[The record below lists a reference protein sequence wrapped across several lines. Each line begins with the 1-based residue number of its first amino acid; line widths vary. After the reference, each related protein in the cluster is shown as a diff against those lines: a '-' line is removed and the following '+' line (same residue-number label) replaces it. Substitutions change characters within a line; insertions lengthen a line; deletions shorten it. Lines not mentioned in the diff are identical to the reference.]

1 MSLSPGDRI
10 GRFEILGCLGIG
22 GMGEVYRARDPQL
35 QREVAIKVL
44 PAAFSRDPDRQRRFE
59 HEARAAGSL
68 NHPNIVAVHD
78 IGVLDG
84 GTWIVTELLIGET
97 LRQRLDGRPL
107 SARTAIDYAIQ
118 IASGLAAAHERGLA
132 HLDIK
137 PANLF
142 VTRDGRIKVL
152 DFGIAKLIGPDAPS
166 DDTGDATEP
175 VTIDSAS
182 RMTVVGTAAYMSPEQ
197 ARGLRTDHRSD
208 IFSFGTVLYEMLAGF
223 TPFRRG
229 APAETLRAIVN
240 DEVPDF
246 AAAAAVHPTLEQ
258 VVRHCLEKAPE
269 ARFQNARDL
278 VFTLESISH
287 TMGST
292 PASALAARD
301 AALRNTLRNTSRS
314 TLRNTLRN
322 TPARMAVGLL
332 VVSTVAALGYLAWTR
347 QASTAATR
355 AVHSVRRVTDFIGLE
370 EWPAVSPDRKSL
382 AFTASVQGRRQ
393 IFVRLLASGS
403 PLQITSDPIDHQF
416 PRWSPDAG
424 SLLYFSPAEP
434 GDAQGAIW
442 SIPALG
448 GAPRRIMGSIGGAD
462 VSSDGRVTCFSLVN
476 GQIHLLT
483 SALDGSDVRAVARFD
498 AGYHRYPRW
507 SPDRQWIAYQRGD
520 GVRDDVF
527 VVSARGGEPRQL
539 THERNVMSGVAW
551 RPDSTSLV
559 YGSSRG
565 STVPYLPPLRLWEVG
580 LDGRAPRAITPAEVS
595 YEQPDVHDTGLLAA
609 ARTRMRFDI
618 WKFPFGRV
626 ATDNVREGVTV
637 TSQTGHVLTPA
648 ASPDGDEIAFLSD
661 SGGHSNLW
669 VRAMQSGT
677 LRQITFEDD
686 PAVSVGAPVW
696 SPNRD
701 AIAFVS
707 SKRLTGLEFGVWLV
721 NRDGSNLRNI
731 AMPGLGMAWS
741 PDGKWL
747 YYADTSAGALKKVE
761 TSRGTPPVTVRSE
774 PTRNVI
780 GLSGETLYYTV
791 ERPLVDGRPEFD
803 IRAATPESGPSRL
816 LARIPASRV
825 PAWQIVNPSLSPD
838 GEWLAVPLT
847 DGFTTNIWALS
858 TRNGEWRQVTDFGAR
873 AIFIARRVSWSP
885 DGRSIF
891 AAIGEGDS
899 DVVLLDG
906 LFERRLSDYPN

>member
-1 MSLSPGDRI
+1 MSFSPGDLI

-22 GMGEVYRARDPQL
+22 GMGEVYRARDPHL

-44 PAAFSRDPDRQRRFE
+44 PAAFSRDPERQRRFE
-59 HEARAAGSL
+59 QEARAAGSL

-78 IGVLDG
+78 IGVHEG
-84 GTWIVTELLIGET
+84 GTWIVTELLVGET
-97 LRQRLDGRPL
+97 LRERLDGRPL
-107 SARTAIDYAIQ
+107 TPRTAIDYAIQ

-152 DFGIAKLIGPDAPS
+152 DFGIAKLIGPY
-166 DDTGDATEP
+166 DTGDATEP
-175 VTIDSAS
+175 LTSGPLTCEAVP
-182 RMTVVGTAAYMSPEQ
+182 RMPVVGTAAYMSPEQ

-208 IFSFGTVLYEMLAGF
+208 IFSCGTVLYEMLAGY

-229 APAETLRAIVN
+229 TTAETLRAIVN
-240 DEVPDF
+240 DEAPDF
-246 AAAAAVHPTLEQ
+246 SATAARHRSLEH

-278 VFTLESISH
+278 VFALESVSH
-287 TMGST
+287 TMGT
-292 PASALAARD
+292 TSALAPRG
-301 AALRNTLRNTSRS
+301 AALRNTRA
-314 TLRNTLRN
+314 
-322 TPARMAVGLL
+322 PMVIGLL
-332 VVSTVAALGYLAWTR
+332 LVLTVAALGYLAWAR
-347 QASTAATR
+347 QAPTAAAR
-355 AVHSVRRVTDFIGLE
+355 AVHSVRRVTDLIGLE
-370 EWPAVSPDRKSL
+370 EFPSISPDRKSL
-382 AFTASVQGRRQ
+382 AFTASVHGRRQ

-403 PLQITSDPIDHQF
+403 PLQITNDPVDHQF

-424 SLLYFSPAEP
+424 SLLYFSPADP

-462 VSSDGRVTCFSLVN
+462 VSRDGRVTCFSLVN

-483 SALDGSDVRAVARFD
+483 SALDGSDVRTVARFD

-507 SPDRQWIAYQRGD
+507 SPDSRWIAYQRGD

-527 VVSARGGEPRQL
+527 VISARGGGPRQL

-551 RPDSTSLV
+551 RPDSASLV

-595 YEQPDVHDTGLLAA
+595 YEHPDVHDTGLLAA
-609 ARTRMRFDI
+609 ARTRMRFDV

-626 ATDNVREGVTV
+626 ATDNVREGITV
-637 TSQTGHVLTPA
+637 TSQTGMVLTPA

-669 VRAMQSGT
+669 VSVLQSGA

-686 PAVSVGAPVW
+686 PAVSVGAPLW

-741 PDGKWL
+741 PDGTWL
-747 YYADTSAGALKKVE
+747 YFVDTSAGALKKVE
-761 TSRGTPPVTVRSE
+761 ASGGTPVTVRSE

-803 IRAATPESGPSRL
+803 IRAATPEDGPSRL

-825 PAWQIVNPSLSPD
+825 AAWQIVNPALSPD

-858 TRNGEWRQVTDFGAR
+858 TRNGEWRQVTDFGDR

-885 DGRSIF
+885 DGKSIF

-906 LFERRLSDYPN
+906 LFERRLSDEDPANR